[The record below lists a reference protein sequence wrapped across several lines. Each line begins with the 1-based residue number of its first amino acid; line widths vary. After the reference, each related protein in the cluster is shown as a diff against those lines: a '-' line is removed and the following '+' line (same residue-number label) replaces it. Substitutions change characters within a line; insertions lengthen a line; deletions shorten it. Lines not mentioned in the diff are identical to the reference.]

1 MKGLLSSAVS
11 ILRTALA
18 LYALVV
24 SLAAQETRVQ
34 ILGVPEELQDIP
46 LSQAR
51 IIEDIDQD
59 GLQDILFIDK
69 NSIFLSCQSADGTFL
84 PFEIIRI
91 PLDGAVDFADIFS
104 GGEKEIC
111 IMHSQGVSCFQKRGG
126 LWDMTPKALVTIP
139 TVYGDHGMKLQV
151 REHFA
156 IDLDGDRI
164 PELVLLDWRN
174 LRFYRQDGA
183 GAYNLAQAFPLVMK
197 TFLEYP
203 GLKSFPNPMGGAVGG
218 GGRYLWHKDWP
229 VIAKYLEWTQKSI
242 SGDILIGDVN
252 HDSRLEF
259 VRIER
264 KEILTPGK
272 SRSQF
277 YEYRIHTLDGNKK
290 FSKEPS
296 QIVRDPHGVWAS
308 STPVDIRGS
317 GRRDLFTYQLKTEG
331 GLLQRPQVR
340 IELILEPESG
350 DYPASPTQTLE
361 TSDYPLGSDALADV
375 NGDGLKE
382 LALIHPVTKG
392 FSLGSIIR
400 KYVEKNVEIELRILP
415 FKRGIGFTR
424 AGMIAKRLKVGFFAG
439 VPISLAGDFNGD
451 GAKDLLVMGTDRL
464 TLYSLSRDTPSFLRM
479 PVSDIKIPPSGTY
492 EVIDLNSDGVSEI
505 VFYQSD
511 KISILRVSQ
520 NARGALSR

>member
-1 MKGLLSSAVS
+1 MKVLLSSAAS
-11 ILRTALA
+11 TLRTALA
-18 LYALVV
+18 LSALVV
-24 SLAAQETRVQ
+24 SLAAQETRIQV
-34 ILGVPEELQDIP
+34 LGIPEEFQDIP

-51 IIEDIDQD
+51 IIEDINQD
-59 GLQDILFIDK
+59 GRQDILFIDK
-69 NSIFLSCQSADGTFL
+69 NSIFLSYQSAAGAFL

-111 IMHSQGVSCFQKRGG
+111 IMHSQGVSCFQKRDGR
-126 LWDMTPKALVTIP
+126 WDMTPIALVTIP
-139 TVYGDHGMKLQV
+139 TVYGDHGLKLQV

-164 PELVLLDWRN
+164 PELMLLDWRN
-174 LRFYRQDGA
+174 LRFYRQDAA
-183 GAYNLAQAFPLVMK
+183 GAYNLAQEFPLVMR

-203 GLKSFPNPMGGAVGG
+203 GLKSFPNPMGGVVG

-229 VIAKYLEWTQKSI
+229 VSAKYLEWAQKSI

-259 VRIER
+259 VQIER
-264 KEILTPGK
+264 KEKLTPSK

-296 QIVRDPHGVWAS
+296 QIVRDPYGVWAS

-317 GRRDLFTYQLKTEG
+317 GRRDLITYQFKTEG

-340 IELILEPESG
+340 LELILEPESG
-350 DYPASPTQTLE
+350 DYPASPTQTIE
-361 TSDYPLGSDALADV
+361 TSDYPLGSDTLADV

-400 KYVEKNVEIELRILP
+400 KYVEKNVEVELRILP
-415 FKRGIGFTR
+415 FKRGTGFIR
-424 AGMIAKRLKVGFFAG
+424 AGMIAKRLKVSYFAG
-439 VPISLAGDFNGD
+439 VPISMAGDFDGD
-451 GAKDLLVMGTDRL
+451 GAKDLLVMETDRL
-464 TLYSLSRDTPSFLRM
+464 AIYSLSRETSSFLRM
-479 PVSDIKIPPSGTY
+479 PSLDTKIPSGGTY
-492 EVIDLNSDGVSEI
+492 EVIDLNGDRVSEI

-511 KISILRVSQ
+511 KISILWVSQ
-520 NARGALSR
+520 NARGAPTR

>member
-1 MKGLLSSAVS
+1 MKVLLSSAVS

-24 SLAAQETRVQ
+24 SLAAQETRIQTLV
-34 ILGVPEELQDIP
+34 VPEELQDIP

-51 IIEDIDQD
+51 IIEDINQD
-59 GLQDILFIDK
+59 GRQDILFIDK
-69 NSIFLSCQSADGTFL
+69 NSIFLSYQSADGTFL
-84 PFEIIRI
+84 PFEIMRI
-91 PLDGAVDFADIFS
+91 PLDGAVDFADIYS

-111 IMHSQGVSCFQKRGG
+111 VMHSQGVSCFQKRAG

-139 TVYGDHGMKLQV
+139 TIYGDHGLKLQV

-164 PELVLLDWRN
+164 PELVLLDWRK
-174 LRFYRQDGA
+174 LRIFRQDDA
-183 GAYNLAQAFPLVMK
+183 GAYNLAQEFPLVMK

-203 GLKSFPNPMGGAVGG
+203 GLKSFPNPMGGVVGE
-218 GGRYLWHKDWP
+218 GGRYLWHKAWP
-229 VIAKYLEWTQKSI
+229 VSSKYLEWAQKSI
-242 SGDILIGDVN
+242 SEDILIGDVN
-252 HDSRLEF
+252 HDSKLEF

-264 KEILTPGK
+264 KEMLTPGK

-277 YEYRIHTLDGNKK
+277 YEYQIHTLDDNKK

-296 QIVRDPHGVWAS
+296 QIVRDPYGVWAS

-317 GRRDLFTYQLKTEG
+317 GRRDLFTYQFKTEG
-331 GLLQRPQVR
+331 GLLQRPRVR
-340 IELILEPESG
+340 LELILEPESG

-361 TSDYPLGSDALADV
+361 TSDYPLGLADV

-382 LALIHPVTKG
+382 LVLIHPVTKG

-439 VPISLAGDFNGD
+439 VPISITGDFNGD

-464 TLYSLSRDTPSFLRM
+464 TIYFLSGETSSFLRM
-479 PVSDIKIPPSGTY
+479 PLSDIKKPPSGTY
-492 EVIDLNSDGVSEI
+492 EVIDLNGDRVSEI

-511 KISILRVSQ
+511 KISILWVSQ
-520 NARGALSR
+520 NARGAPFR